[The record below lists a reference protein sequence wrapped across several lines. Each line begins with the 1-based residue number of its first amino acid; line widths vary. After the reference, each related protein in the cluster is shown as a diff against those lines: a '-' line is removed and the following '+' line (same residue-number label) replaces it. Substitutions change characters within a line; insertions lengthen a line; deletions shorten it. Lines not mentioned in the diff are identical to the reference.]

1 MAAESF
7 GVLIDFGA
15 RRRVPQGVPSYFDGW
30 YASEEDAVEASN
42 VLQQTHPRAR
52 VFVIRVQYLRG
63 HGAVA
68 PATLRVEARLGGGP
82 RDKKSTLLARAWLKP
97 R

>member
-15 RRRVPQGVPSYFDGW
+15 RRNARGVPSYFDGW
-30 YASEEDAVEASN
+30 YASEEQAVEASN
-42 VLQQTHPRAR
+42 VLRQRHPRAR
-52 VFVIRVQYLRG
+52 IYITRVQYLRQ
-63 HGAVA
+63 HGASA
-68 PATLRVEARLGGGP
+68 PATLRVEGSP
-82 RDKKSTLLARAWLKP
+82 RRRSP

>member
-15 RRRVPQGVPSYFDGW
+15 RRNARGVPSYFDGW
-30 YASEEDAVEASN
+30 YASEERWKRRTSCGRGTPALGSTSPASSIC
-42 VLQQTHPRAR
+42 VSTALQHRLLFASR
-52 VFVIRVQYLRG
+52 
-63 HGAVA
+63 
-68 PATLRVEARLGGGP
+68 ARLGGGP